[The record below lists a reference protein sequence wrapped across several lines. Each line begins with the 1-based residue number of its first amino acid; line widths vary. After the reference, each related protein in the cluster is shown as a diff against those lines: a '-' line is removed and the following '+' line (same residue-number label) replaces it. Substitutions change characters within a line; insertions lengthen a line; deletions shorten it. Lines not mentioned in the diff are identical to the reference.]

1 MINQG
6 RTPPN
11 MLASIPFSRRTLA
24 IWLCA
29 FLSPSVYFLLLLL
42 ADSFHFGLRIPEAF
56 VASLFLLIPAC
67 ALLVC
72 ESVVWSARMT
82 TARKIGWMLFT
93 LLAIFLQSGII
104 IAIVIAATGY
114 APTM

>member
-1 MINQG
+1 
-6 RTPPN
+6 
-11 MLASIPFSRRTLA
+11 MLASIPFSRRALA

-29 FLSPSVYFLLLLL
+29 FLSPSVYFVVLLL
-42 ADSFHFGLRIPEAF
+42 ADRFHFARSIPEAF
-56 VASLFLLIPAC
+56 VASLFFLIPAC

-72 ESVVWSARMT
+72 ESVVWSARMA

-93 LLAIFLQSGII
+93 LLAILLQSGII
-104 IAIVIAATGY
+104 LAIIIAATGY